1 MNTHEMSGATHHQ
14 GAATSDSH
22 HVSDTAQIFARVN
35 NYD

>member
-1 MNTHEMSGATHHQ
+1 MNTHEMSGATQ
-14 GAATSDSH
+14 RLGAAASDSH